1 MELPA
6 AVEELKQ
13 PGPVSHPL
21 DSVGPEFPNE
31 KCRWSPGRAGIKQ
44 RQLDLVTASVRS
56 ESEAG
61 RALARAHLGGE
72 YIPRNEA

>member
-1 MELPA
+1 MQLPA

-21 DSVGPEFPNE
+21 DAVGSELANQ
-31 KCRWSPGRAGIKQ
+31 KCRWSPGRAAIKQ

-56 ESEAG
+56 EREAG
-61 RALARAHLGGE
+61 RALARAHLGGGMH
-72 YIPRNEA
+72 PAH